1 MKRRLVK
8 LCPFCKEK
16 ISMDCVTL
24 HTTMGEKKK
33 RKKKIEEE
41 KLKRFYNRYNHM
53 DRHRAYTHV
62 CEQERE
68 RLGEKGKKLGV
79 SPLTFSALFFFFK

>member
-1 MKRRLVK
+1 
-8 LCPFCKEK
+8 
-16 ISMDCVTL
+16 
-24 HTTMGEKKK
+24 
-33 RKKKIEEE
+33 
-41 KLKRFYNRYNHM
+41 M

-79 SPLTFSALFFFFK
+79 SPLTFSALFFFLNKKREREK